1 MGTIYGTVGRCSNDR
16 LEKDRQ
22 LSLRSQEH
30 HRYQSSAC
38 KYRSYSLCTRRSIE
52 RASVWRRGAQVVKL
66 LLQNRHVRLSPLA
79 LITKALSDLVK
90 VADIDMV
97 ELFTSRQQ
105 IIERAVSFFGIES
118 LTVSDACTGSDKH
131 VGIYRYYISAKSR
144 R

>member
-1 MGTIYGTVGRCSNDR
+1 MHVSTEATAYVSVDLSSELASGVGG
-16 LEKDRQ
+16 
-22 LSLRSQEH
+22 
-30 HRYQSSAC
+30 
-38 KYRSYSLCTRRSIE
+38 
-52 RASVWRRGAQVVKL
+52 GAQVVKL

-118 LTVSDACTGSDKH
+118 LTVSDACTCSDKH

>member
-1 MGTIYGTVGRCSNDR
+1 MHVSTEATAYVPVDLSSELASGVG
-16 LEKDRQ
+16 
-22 LSLRSQEH
+22 
-30 HRYQSSAC
+30 
-38 KYRSYSLCTRRSIE
+38 
-52 RASVWRRGAQVVKL
+52 GAQVVKL
-66 LLQNRHVRLSPLA
+66 LLLSPLA
-79 LITKALSDLVK
+79 LVTKAKAFSDLVK

-118 LTVSDACTGSDKH
+118 LTVSDACTCSDKH